1 MNSEQRHAEG
11 ESTKLA
17 IVNRFHEMLENGIP
31 VRKITVPALMDELPW
46 SQATFYQYFNTISDV
61 VMPLLLEMQEAAME
75 RSRAW
80 YKDDG
85 RPLLVRLDESI
96 VGGVD
101 VFHAYGRVMKAI
113 IDCAGQDETIYE
125 MWTKLARYYEADIRN
140 NIQSQQAAGHIR
152 QELDAGT
159 AANFLVYGSM
169 WQYILH
175 FGGPTKSPKKPVA
188 ETLIQVWR
196 SILYLE

>member
-1 MNSEQRHAEG
+1 MNGEQRPTEG

-17 IVNRFHEMLENGIP
+17 IVNRFRDMLENGVP
-31 VRKITVPALMDELPW
+31 VREITVPGLMDELPW
-46 SQATFYQYFNTISDV
+46 SQATFYQNFNTIGDV
-61 VMPLLLEMQEAAME
+61 VMPLLLEMQVAAME
-75 RSRAW
+75 RSKAW
-80 YKDDG
+80 YEDDG

-125 MWTKLARYYEADIRN
+125 MWTQLARYYEADIRN
-140 NIQSQQAAGHIR
+140 NIESQQAAGQIR
-152 QELDAGT
+152 QRLDAGK
-159 AANFLVYGSM
+159 AASFLVYGSM

-188 ETLIQVWR
+188 ETLIQAWR
-196 SILYLE
+196 SLLYLE